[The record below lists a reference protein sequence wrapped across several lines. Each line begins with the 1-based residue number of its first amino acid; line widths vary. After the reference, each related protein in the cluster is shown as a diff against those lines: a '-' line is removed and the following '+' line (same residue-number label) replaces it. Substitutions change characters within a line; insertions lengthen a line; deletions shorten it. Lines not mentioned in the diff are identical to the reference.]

1 MHTVCAVPGGVTPH
15 QLTFTI
21 PEMLLDSPRLD
32 HRIPDKLHVR
42 MRLGIVGGGI
52 SGEAQQQQQRT
63 TDELSI
69 PALLENMP
77 QQLSHMQ
84 IAKLL
89 WLPNFCPLFILELRQ
104 FPDVAVQLHEV
115 MSSLRSARNAE
126 IVNDGPAL
134 LRLASATA
142 KTASEASLRI
152 LPLSFCARSIS
163 YLNQR
168 VPTRLWR
175 NEQKERRLV
184 HKQVA
189 IKILW
194 HMHACRPPPSF
205 QARACVG
212 PCSYVSRPSPH
223 VAR

>member
-1 MHTVCAVPGGVTPH
+1 MVSSAAV
-15 QLTFTI
+15 
-21 PEMLLDSPRLD
+21 R
-32 HRIPDKLHVR
+32 
-42 MRLGIVGGGI
+42 GGI

-134 LRLASATA
+134 LRRASATA
-142 KTASEASLRI
+142 KTAREASLRI
-152 LPLSFCARSIS
+152 LPLSVCARSIS

-168 VPTRLWR
+168 VPTRVWR